1 MEYNGGPRMQGN
13 QDMQMNRNK
22 QMAKKPAK
30 RMQLTP
36 MKMVFMAFFA
46 AVTVLAI
53 SILVFVAIGGGKS
66 ESELIKKD
74 KYQAVFL
81 SDSSGQVYFGKLKSL
96 NSKYYQLT
104 DIFYVKVDNAV
115 QPDKTN
121 TSSQNISLAKL
132 GNELHGPEDFMYISR
147 DKVLFWENLKD
158 DGQVVKAI
166 TEFKKNGSQTNT
178 NSQSQSQST
187 TQSTSN
193 STQSTSSNKTS
204 N

>member
-1 MEYNGGPRMQGN
+1 MEYNGSPRMPGNNDVNVNRTANKPMPKKQGRK
-13 QDMQMNRNK
+13 M
-22 QMAKKPAK
+22 P
-30 RMQLTP
+30 LSP

-46 AVTVLAI
+46 AVTVLFV
-53 SILVFVAIGGGKS
+53 SIIVFVAVGGSKS

-81 SDSSGQVYFGKLKSL
+81 SDTSGQVYFGKLKSL
-96 NSKYYQLT
+96 NAKYYQLT

-132 GNELHGPEDFMYISR
+132 GNELHGPEDSMYISR

-166 TEFKKNGSQTNT
+166 TEYKKNGSTTQSS
-178 NSQSQSQST
+178 SQNNSQST

-193 STQSTSSNKTS
+193 KTQTTSNK
-204 N
+204 NN